1 MKKLPQMF
9 HCSGLMNIFFGT
21 NVLLFINFSFK
32 MWNRRV
38 LLNGAVTQC
47 DFFIPFFIWF
57 SDLIRFLLKSY
68 VWPSQSKFESK
79 VWNSIK
85 NLKAC
90 DFQSNIWNCGVT
102 MSFSQT
108 KIILNWWYWMKNL
121 DCDHLNNKLNQI
133 TLLSKLIEN
142 QMKNRIM

>member
-1 MKKLPQMF
+1 MCMYCEGVSMKKLPQMF

-79 VWNSIK
+79 VWNWIK

-90 DFQSNIWNCGVT
+90 DFQSNIWNCDVT
-102 MSFSQT
+102 MTFSQT
-108 KIILNWWYWMKNL
+108 KIILNWWYWMKIY
-121 DCDHLNNKLNQI
+121 C
-133 TLLSKLIEN
+133 
-142 QMKNRIM
+142 